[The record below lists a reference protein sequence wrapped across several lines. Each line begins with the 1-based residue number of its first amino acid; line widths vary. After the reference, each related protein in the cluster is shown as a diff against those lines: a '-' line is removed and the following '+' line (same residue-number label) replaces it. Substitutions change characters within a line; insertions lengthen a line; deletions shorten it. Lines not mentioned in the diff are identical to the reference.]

1 MVLLDQELVEPC
13 RCKEVAVII
22 ISIRETKVRMLEVLI
37 TKPRAKSRR
46 VKDKWSSKEVTS
58 CTMDMRQLNTVWTS
72 ILVQLNNSIF
82 NRYRSAVIMDIL
94 LEAVADLGLEITE
107 IAGVTIIDDY
117 FKNKYFVNSNHPKS
131 IRFTPIMNHTLIH

>member
-13 RCKEVAVII
+13 RCKEEVAAII
-22 ISIRETKVRMLEVLI
+22 ISIRETKVKMLEGLI
-37 TKPRAKSRR
+37 IKPRAKSRH

-58 CTMDMRQLNTVWTS
+58 CTMVMRQLNTVWTS
-72 ILVQLNNSIF
+72 ILAQLNNSIF
-82 NRYRSAVIMDIL
+82 NRYRSEIIMGIL

-117 FKNKYFVNSNHPKS
+117 FKNKYIYEHQ
-131 IRFTPIMNHTLIH
+131 